1 MRARKQFVVAAIVA
15 ATVVGGGGVAMAG
28 VSTPGD
34 LGQGVNAVTTL
45 VEDLLAQVVDAV
57 DAPRPEGADGLET
70 ELPDVDPRFVEGPLG
85 GLINDGPLR

>member
-1 MRARKQFVVAAIVA
+1 MRTRKQLVVAAIVA
-15 ATVVGGGGVAMAG
+15 ATVLGGAGVALAD
-28 VSTPGD
+28 VSTPDD

-45 VEDLLAQVVDAV
+45 VEDLLAQVIDAV